1 MGVHKKPGM
10 NTATA
15 TVDCGPVFCEKEV
28 REHFLNPLQ
37 SASTGQIRRPQ
48 TGLCSFLMKQI

>member
-37 SASTGQIRRPQ
+37 SASTGQI
-48 TGLCSFLMKQI
+48 